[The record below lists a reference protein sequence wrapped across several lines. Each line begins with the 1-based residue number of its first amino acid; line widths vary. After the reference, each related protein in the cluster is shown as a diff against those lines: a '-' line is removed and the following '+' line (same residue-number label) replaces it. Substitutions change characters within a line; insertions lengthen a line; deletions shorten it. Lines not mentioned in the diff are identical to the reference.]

1 MRVENSAIGFKA
13 KEIDTLRD
21 QFDQADDFSKSELN
35 NSLIPPTIDTE
46 KFRSE
51 LVQTPYDILI
61 TRFPKRME
69 IYGHILKTQ
78 KREGLPY
85 EEQHTDTRWLHLLN
99 SLDYY
104 IQAHRVSSEEE
115 RTLYDR
121 QFSVFE
127 ELRNFLEEG
136 NTEGYI
142 KLPTGTGKTV
152 LFTEFVEATGLK
164 TMIVVPTQILVE
176 QTDDKF
182 EEFAPDIEVGLVY
195 EEEKDYTKPVTIIT
209 YNSLLTQIANGKINP
224 EEYDLLILDEAHK
237 SLTNLRS
244 AAVNQ
249 FTNAIKIGFTA
260 TPRYS
265 QDKHTGDLLMHEI
278 HTMGIR
284 EAVEEGMLSSVSV
297 ILAQTEV
304 DLSDVK
310 VTVSGDYLDRDLDRA
325 INIESRNTAA
335 VNLYEQM
342 FLGQTGVAY
351 CVSIEHARDLAE
363 LFNKRGIPAA
373 VVFGNQYRVE
383 QKEILEKFRKG
394 EIQVV
399 CNADLL
405 IEGFDNPS
413 AIVCLN
419 LRPTSSPVVAEQR
432 AGRVLRYDFKNPNKH
447 AYVVDF
453 LDRHRNPD
461 FFPVSFAQII
471 EGVHVFKKHADDRGG
486 EPTGGG
492 TPHYPPIEIE
502 GLKVITDAE
511 EVIRIINTMNEQK
524 YPEAQPE
531 WMTVT
536 ALWRR
541 FRMAVETI
549 QRVIESYRE
558 SNPENFKIVRNPR
571 GQIYEH
577 LSPELVQIIADM
589 KTSWRTEVPIEGW
602 LPLSHLARKLNS
614 APITVRNLV
623 DSYRK
628 ENPEYVRMFRR
639 GTGFPVEHI
648 SPELASLIEEKLKIG
663 IPPEGWISFSEAS
676 KALGIVKGGNL
687 HRFMRRYNIY
697 EQFPEDFLQLR
708 VAGTNYRTVTYLSPR
723 VFQLVVEKKMNTPEA
738 PEGWVTSKELAV
750 QLSVSIPIARKLA
763 QKYAE
768 EYPDSIGMFRTIQNT
783 VFEHYSPD
791 LIQIIKSEL
800 TNLSQAPDDWMK
812 LVDFASQHSVSIQT
826 LRKQIVPHM
835 ENNPEYFSFYF
846 KDSNGKL
853 LPGEVLY
860 ISPEIVSLLK
870 DKWGKIPEPQE
881 GWMLNSTLAT
891 ELCVSVTGISYFI
904 NKYRSSHPEFF
915 QIARG
920 PSKKFAEYLSPELVE
935 KIRKHFI
942 SDQS

>member
-1 MRVENSAIGFKA
+1 
-13 KEIDTLRD
+13 
-21 QFDQADDFSKSELN
+21 
-35 NSLIPPTIDTE
+35 
-46 KFRSE
+46 
-51 LVQTPYDILI
+51 
-61 TRFPKRME
+61 
-69 IYGHILKTQ
+69 
-78 KREGLPY
+78 
-85 EEQHTDTRWLHLLN
+85 
-99 SLDYY
+99 
-104 IQAHRVSSEEE
+104 
-115 RTLYDR
+115 
-121 QFSVFE
+121 
-127 ELRNFLEEG
+127 
-136 NTEGYI
+136 
-142 KLPTGTGKTV
+142 
-152 LFTEFVEATGLK
+152 
-164 TMIVVPTQILVE
+164 
-176 QTDDKF
+176 
-182 EEFAPDIEVGLVY
+182 
-195 EEEKDYTKPVTIIT
+195 
-209 YNSLLTQIANGKINP
+209 
-224 EEYDLLILDEAHK
+224 
-237 SLTNLRS
+237 
-244 AAVNQ
+244 
-249 FTNAIKIGFTA
+249 
-260 TPRYS
+260 
-265 QDKHTGDLLMHEI
+265 
-278 HTMGIR
+278 
-284 EAVEEGMLSSVSV
+284 
-297 ILAQTEV
+297 
-304 DLSDVK
+304 
-310 VTVSGDYLDRDLDRA
+310 
-325 INIESRNTAA
+325 
-335 VNLYEQM
+335 
-342 FLGQTGVAY
+342 
-351 CVSIEHARDLAE
+351 
-363 LFNKRGIPAA
+363 
-373 VVFGNQYRVE
+373 
-383 QKEILEKFRKG
+383 
-394 EIQVV
+394 
-399 CNADLL
+399 
-405 IEGFDNPS
+405 
-413 AIVCLN
+413 
-419 LRPTSSPVVAEQR
+419 
-432 AGRVLRYDFKNPNKH
+432 
-447 AYVVDF
+447 
-453 LDRHRNPD
+453 
-461 FFPVSFAQII
+461 
-471 EGVHVFKKHADDRGG
+471 
-486 EPTGGG
+486 
-492 TPHYPPIEIE
+492 
-502 GLKVITDAE
+502 
-511 EVIRIINTMNEQK
+511 
-524 YPEAQPE
+524 
-531 WMTVT
+531 
-536 ALWRR
+536 
-541 FRMAVETI
+541 
-549 QRVIESYRE
+549 
-558 SNPENFKIVRNPR
+558 
-571 GQIYEH
+571 
-577 LSPELVQIIADM
+577 M